1 MKNLLATL
9 LAAALLTLSLTSC
22 RTPTDADNTIPWSR
36 PANWEGGLPGMGM
49 MPQQQQR

>member
-1 MKNLLATL
+1 MKSLLLAL
-9 LAAALLTLSLTSC
+9 LAAALALPLTSC

-36 PANWEGGLPGMGM
+36 PANWEGGLPGMGA